1 MRGKQTFVVGR
12 RTRKHTTLVVLRCGP
27 SPILGPWTLKALVSA
42 N

>member
-12 RTRKHTTLVVLRCGP
+12 RTRKHTTVVVLHGGAA
-27 SPILGPWTLKALVSA
+27 PILGPWTLKALVSA

>member
-12 RTRKHTTLVVLRCGP
+12 RTRKSTTLVVVRWAP
-27 SPILGPWTLKALVSA
+27 SPIVGPWTLKALVSA